1 MKEDGCNQND
11 CCFNTMIQGLLL
23 NKDTVKARE
32 IIDEMRENGFSA
44 DAATTAMAIDLL
56 SSDDLDQT
64 FANYFTS

>member
-1 MKEDGCNQND
+1 
-11 CCFNTMIQGLLL
+11 MIQGLLL